1 MYAARLGCRGT
12 GPPPRRTAGS
22 AVGPGFLRTEQGVS
36 GVVYVVIACRA
47 LLALVFLA
55 SAAGK
60 LRGRNAL
67 AVFTAEVRAW
77 RLVPA
82 GASGAVA
89 AGVAGAEAVAAVL
102 SALPAAGR
110 SGPVLGGLL
119 VAVFT
124 AGIVVTRARGTTARC
139 SCFGRTAVPLGRRH
153 LMRNGSLLAAAGLA
167 LLPVGEASGAP
178 AVVVAVG
185 AGAAAAL
192 LVVTLDEIV
201 GLFAASEPS
210 APSAPSVSS
219 PASSSVPS
227 SPSPSPS
234 SSPSSTPAPR
244 S

>member
-1 MYAARLGCRGT
+1 M
-12 GPPPRRTAGS
+12 
-22 AVGPGFLRTEQGVS
+22 S

-60 LRGRNAL
+60 LRGRDAL

-153 LMRNGSLLAAAGLA
+153 LVRNGFLLAAAGLA
-167 LLPVGEASGAP
+167 LLPVGEPSGAP

-210 APSAPSVSS
+210 APSVSS

-227 SPSPSPS
+227 SPSPSLSPS
-234 SSPSSTPAPR
+234 SSPSPSPSSTPAPR